1 MTKTFLIASAA
12 AAALMLTACGGGDTP
27 AESPEP
33 DVTPTEAEASAP
45 EPETASLPEKLVDAA
60 PGNYSLEKTHAFLTA
75 YVGHGGG
82 ISDYRISLTDFDAK
96 LVFDPANPAAS
107 KLTVTINPLGIET
120 NYPGDYK
127 AGHADSPY
135 ESWNEDV
142 AKNPNWLNGDEFPEI
157 TFEASELTRT
167 GDYTGTMTGLM
178 DWRGVSGV
186 ITFDVTYNGT
196 GNAPWYGERDLI
208 GFDALATINRSDW
221 GSTAYIPN
229 ITDEVRIEFSGEFLQ
244 DE

>member
-1 MTKTFLIASAA
+1 MKKTLIIASASA
-12 AAALMLTACGGGDTP
+12 ATLALAACGGGDTP
-27 AESPEP
+27 AEPEAP
-33 DVTPTEAEASAP
+33 AETEAATTPEAEAPA
-45 EPETASLPEKLVDAA
+45 ALPEKLAEAA
-60 PGNYSLEKTHAFLTA
+60 AGSYSLEKTHAFLTA
-75 YVGHGGG
+75 YVGHAGGL
-82 ISDYRISLTDFDAK
+82 SDYRISLTDFDAK
-96 LVFDPANPAAS
+96 LDFDPADPTAS
-107 KLTVTINPLGIET
+107 KLTVTINPIGIET

-135 ESWNEDV
+135 ESWNEDIG
-142 AKNPNWLNGDEFPEI
+142 KNPNWLHGEEFPQI

-186 ITFDVTYNGT
+186 VTFDVTYNGT

-208 GFDALATINRSDW
+208 GFDAVATIKRSDW

-229 ITDEVRIEFSGEFLQ
+229 ITDDVRIEFSGEFLQ